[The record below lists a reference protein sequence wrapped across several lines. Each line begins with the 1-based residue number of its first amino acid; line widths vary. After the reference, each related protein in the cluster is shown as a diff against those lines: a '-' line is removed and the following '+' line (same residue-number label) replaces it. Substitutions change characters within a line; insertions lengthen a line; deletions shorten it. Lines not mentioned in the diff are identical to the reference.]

1 MTPVLSRT
9 DLGQRIAAA
18 RDRAALSQAQLAAEI
33 GLTQSAVSRIES
45 GDRGVDSLELA
56 AIAERLGVP
65 VVELL
70 ETRPLASKLR
80 LAARQEAV
88 SGTTLDRAIDRV
100 AEVMWLDELL
110 REIDGDA
117 EQKAPPTLA
126 VDDRALAVDQG
137 RQLAKQAREL
147 WGLDDDPLP
156 DLFGLIE
163 DRAGLGIV
171 LEPLEDGLDGLCA
184 RADDSAIA
192 VVDSSAIYGRQR
204 FTAAHELCHFL
215 LGDGGVLI
223 VDENLFGQ
231 GFPEMRAN
239 AFAAYFL
246 MPETG
251 IERWIR
257 ERAID
262 GRVVT
267 ELQYT
272 FGVSLDA
279 LLWHFLNLGKID
291 AGQRR
296 ELGRIGAKS
305 LAYRFGYGPEWERIE
320 GQRGARRA
328 PGGLLRRALNAFAD
342 GKIGLE
348 PVADLLGRRDLD
360 ALRRELEDHGIV
372 HDARW
377 WEADAPA

>member
-1 MTPVLSRT
+1 MAVLSQA

-18 RDRAALSQAQLAAEI
+18 RDRAGLTQAQLGEDV
-33 GLTQSAVSRIES
+33 GLTQSAISRIES
-45 GDRGVDSLELA
+45 GERGIDSLELA

-80 LAARQEAV
+80 LAARQQTV
-88 SGTTLDRAIDRV
+88 SSAALERAIDRV
-100 AEVMWLDELL
+100 AEVMSLDELL
-110 REIDGDA
+110 AEIGGEPEPEALPAFATD
-117 EQKAPPTLA
+117 K
-126 VDDRALAVDQG
+126 RARAIDQG
-137 RQLAKQAREL
+137 RELAEKARVS

-163 DRAGLGIV
+163 DRADLGIV
-171 LEPLEDGLDGLCA
+171 LEPLGDGLDGLCA
-184 RADDSAIA
+184 RTDDSAIA

-215 LGDGGVLI
+215 LGDGDVLI
-223 VDENLFGQ
+223 IDENLFGQ
-231 GFPEMRAN
+231 GKEEMRAN

-246 MPETG
+246 MPEAG
-251 IERWIR
+251 IDRWLR
-257 ERAID
+257 GRAFD
-262 GRVVT
+262 GQVAT

-279 LLWHFLNLGKID
+279 LLWHLLNLGKID
-291 AGQRR
+291 EPQRVELAG
-296 ELGRIGAKS
+296 IGAKS
-305 LAYRFGYGPEWERIE
+305 LAYRFGYSSEWERIE

-328 PGGLLRRALNAFAD
+328 PGGLLRRALDAYAR
-342 GKIGLE
+342 GKIGLG
-348 PVADLLGRRDLD
+348 PVADLLGRRDVD

-372 HDARW
+372 HDAGW